1 MRLFKLLPLLL
12 LPFLAACTDLR
23 ATYEIKGSAH
33 ALTLIRVTGLPW
45 QKTAKYAIVSARMP
59 DCMRRHPMSEAGL
72 NAKVEVYSP
81 GNDAW
86 ILKQNASM
94 YVVETRTCEGF
105 AKLDKVPD
113 SGMGALVGMFEMR
126 KDVLVFVAA
135 PKPPPPVEA
144 PAADLLPAENSF
156 GR

>member
-12 LPFLAACTDLR
+12 LPFLAACADQR

-86 ILKQNASM
+86 ILRQGKQM

-105 AKLDKVPD
+105 AKLDKEPD
-113 SGMGALVGMFEMR
+113 SGLGVPMGAFEMR
-126 KDVLVFVAA
+126 GSELVFTPAVKAEPPPAAA
-135 PKPPPPVEA
+135 PA
-144 PAADLLPAENSF
+144 PGEPATDATQS
-156 GR
+156 

>member
-12 LPFLAACTDLR
+12 LPFLAACADQR

-86 ILKQNASM
+86 ILRQGKQM

-105 AKLDKVPD
+105 AKLDKEPD
-113 SGMGALVGMFEMR
+113 SGLGVPMGAFEMR
-126 KDVLVFVAA
+126 GSELVFTPAVKAEPPPAAA
-135 PKPPPPVEA
+135 PA
-144 PAADLLPAENSF
+144 PGEPATDATQN
-156 GR
+156 